1 MAANKAFWPS
11 QRATYRKRLGIHEID
26 VISKKISTNISL
38 EKKVID
44 HSTLKH
50 SANEVQMKLLV
61 CGIWGGAYNSEECH
75 ITLQVT
81 TKDNYAQ
88 NYQLTITMHSGMH
101 NPGWHN
107 HPNFFRSNN
116 KNNHQSL
123 FLVTNSKRIELIWK
137 ISCINSY
144 RRQTSTWQRLK
155 ELYEVIWHPL
165 MG

>member
-61 CGIWGGAYNSEECH
+61 CGI
-75 ITLQVT
+75 
-81 TKDNYAQ
+81 
-88 NYQLTITMHSGMH
+88 
-101 NPGWHN
+101 
-107 HPNFFRSNN
+107 
-116 KNNHQSL
+116 
-123 FLVTNSKRIELIWK
+123 
-137 ISCINSY
+137 
-144 RRQTSTWQRLK
+144 
-155 ELYEVIWHPL
+155 
-165 MG
+165 